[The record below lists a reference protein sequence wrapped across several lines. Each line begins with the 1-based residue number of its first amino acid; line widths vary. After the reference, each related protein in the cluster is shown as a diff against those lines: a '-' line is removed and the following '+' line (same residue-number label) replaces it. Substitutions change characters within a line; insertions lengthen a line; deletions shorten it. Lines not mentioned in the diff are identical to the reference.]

1 MHVDGRLL
9 AFALCLSRLPRLP
22 HDVTLLI
29 LVKAKLNR
37 VREIIE
43 TRPEPFAGR
52 STFAKR
58 RRAKRLGICF
68 KCANYIHF
76 DDKCRWWR
84 EMLRSRN
91 SDHLHFIKY
100 GKSKGATLETP
111 SDFEW
116 YRRSFREAVERLL
129 ESSMS

>member
-1 MHVDGRLL
+1 MHVDDRLL

-37 VREIIE
+37 VKEIIE

-68 KCANYIHF
+68 KCA
-76 DDKCRWWR
+76 C
-84 EMLRSRN
+84 LR
-91 SDHLHFIKY
+91 
-100 GKSKGATLETP
+100 
-111 SDFEW
+111 
-116 YRRSFREAVERLL
+116 
-129 ESSMS
+129 